1 MSLWHALPRRA
12 EAGKA
17 SLQLVVVLGRES
29 RQVRLAD
36 QAGRHGTQLD
46 VSELAGGVYFLR
58 LVAAGKVRTQRLT
71 AVR

>member
-1 MSLWHALPRRA
+1 MSLWHALLRRA

-17 SLQLVVVLGRES
+17 SLHLVVVLGRKG

-36 QAGRHGTQLD
+36 QAGRHETQLD
-46 VSELAGGVYFLR
+46 VSELAGGVYLLR
-58 LVAAGKVRTQRLT
+58 LVSAGKVRTQRLT